1 MENKKDKEEPIGLWM
16 LFFSVLI
23 VIMAIAGIVFLSS
36 WIYHNWGKIS
46 NTPVADSYKLIN
58 KTTQI
63 ECTNSI
69 EYNLTSLTNSIPEC
83 TCFRIDSTIVN
94 FKDKK
99 ISNINWDKETNVNID
114 CCSIQFDSELLMRED
129 KDWKCKCSFDWELK
143 VMKIVNTTC
152 YLKSY
157 DVFNRTWNKCTDSWY
172 PCHRARTTEE
182 FKNVT
187 LTIQINNSITTEII
201 RRNDTYEN
209 IFIHN
214 LM

>member
-16 LFFSVLI
+16 PFFSVLI

-36 WIYHNWGKIS
+36 WIYHNWGRL
-46 NTPVADSYKLIN
+46 NTPLEVDSYEFIN
-58 KTTQI
+58 KTTQT
-63 ECTNSI
+63 ECTDSV

-99 ISNINWDKETNVNID
+99 ISNINWDGEKYVNIN

-152 YLKSY
+152 FLESY
-157 DVFNRTWNKCTDSWY
+157 DVFNRTWNKCVDGWD
-172 PCHRARTTEE
+172 PCARRKTTEE
-182 FKNVT
+182 MKNLT
-187 LTIQINNSITTEII
+187 LSIQLNNSITTEIV
-201 RRNDTYEN
+201 RKNDTYEN